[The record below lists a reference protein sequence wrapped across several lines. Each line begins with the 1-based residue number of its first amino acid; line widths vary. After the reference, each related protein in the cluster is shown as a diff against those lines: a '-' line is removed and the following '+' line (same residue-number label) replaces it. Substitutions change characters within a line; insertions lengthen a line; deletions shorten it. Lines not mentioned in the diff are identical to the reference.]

1 MTSRKTAAKETR
13 RNMLGPTFARALTKQ
28 RTEETRKTTGLSQSR
43 TEAVK
48 QASDPG
54 DGKGTVQPYQTTD
67 PKEIPFI

>member
-1 MTSRKTAAKETR
+1 
-13 RNMLGPTFARALTKQ
+13 MLRAFARALTKQ

-67 PKEIPFI
+67 PKDLNAAANELSLERS